1 MTNGEI
7 AQLVERRTHKPKVK
21 GSIPF
26 LATTSPRCNLLM
38 LDRDKTLFQPRDK
51 FGSFEVIKLLGKG
64 GMCEVYLVGKKFSLE
79 RYAVKIL
86 NPEIAERDHA
96 NVDRFIREA
105 EFAMQSRHPNLI
117 EVYDVGRDPETGY
130 CYITMEYLQ
139 GGSLKDLLA
148 ADGVMSF
155 PGITTI
161 ATDIARAL
169 AYVESKGMVHRD
181 VKPDNILFSSD
192 GSAKLADLGVLRF
205 ANAQSPSSGSPEERS
220 DRIIGTP
227 AYMAPEQMFDSAHVD
242 SRADIY
248 SLGVVMYEMI
258 AGRRPNEGDNA
269 MSRLAKAIGGIT
281 FPDVRKYRP
290 DAPPYLASL
299 VCWMT
304 RPNVEERPG
313 SVRNVIEQ
321 LRHPERVRL
330 VEFVPDE
337 PAPEDAAPDQGCPW
351 YRDRGVM
358 YALTATILA
367 VETLVVTIISVLR
380 RI

>member
-1 MTNGEI
+1 M
-7 AQLVERRTHKPKVK
+7 VDK
-21 GSIPF
+21 GDI
-26 LATTSPRCNLLM
+26 
-38 LDRDKTLFQPRDK
+38 LFNPRDK
-51 FGSFEVIKLLGKG
+51 FGSFEVVKLLGRG
-64 GMCEVYLVGKKFSLE
+64 GMCQVYLVGKKFSLE

-86 NPEIAERDHA
+86 DPKIAERDPS

-117 EVYDVGRDPETGY
+117 EVYDVGRDPDTGY

-181 VKPDNILFSSD
+181 VKPDNILFSTD

-205 ANAQSPSSGSPEERS
+205 TGSDSASADNPDERP

-227 AYMAPEQMFDSAHVD
+227 AYMAPEQMFDSAQVD

-290 DAPPYLASL
+290 ETPPYLASL
-299 VCWMT
+299 VSWMT
-304 RPNVEERPG
+304 RPNVDERPE
-313 SVRNVIEQ
+313 SVRKVIE
-321 LRHPERVRL
+321 LVRL
-330 VEFVPDE
+330 VEFPPEPLDDE
-337 PAPEDAAPDQGCPW
+337 EAAPDQTRPW
-351 YRDRGVM
+351 YKDRGVL

-367 VETLVVTIISVLR
+367 VETLAVTIISVLR